1 MTEPVLTYRVYS
13 RDILLG
19 EASSLKLQKDEI
31 DMTAVFQIANG
42 EGGSE
47 ANRPLKLEINR
58 AGYVPFIRS
67 IRLESHVLS
76 YSAQPERLA
85 MI

>member
-1 MTEPVLTYRVYS
+1 MTEPGLPYRVYS
-13 RDILLG
+13 RDLLLG

-31 DMTAVFQIANG
+31 DMTAAFQLAK
-42 EGGSE
+42 E
-47 ANRPLKLEINR
+47 ANRPLTLQLTELASGSNN
-58 AGYVPFIRS
+58 VPFIRS

-76 YSAQPERLA
+76 YSAQPEQPA

>member
-1 MTEPVLTYRVYS
+1 MTEPVLPYRVYS

-47 ANRPLKLEINR
+47 ANRPLKLEITELASGSNK
-58 AGYVPFIRS
+58 VPFIRS

-76 YSAQPERLA
+76 
-85 MI
+85 